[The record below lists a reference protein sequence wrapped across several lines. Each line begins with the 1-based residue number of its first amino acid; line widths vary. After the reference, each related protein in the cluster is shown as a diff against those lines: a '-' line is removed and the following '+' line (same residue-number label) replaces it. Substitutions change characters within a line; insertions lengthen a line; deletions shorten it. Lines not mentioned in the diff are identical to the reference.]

1 MAVRRW
7 RMLLSGP
14 RNMGRLV
21 SFHTRE
27 KLLLM
32 AHSPQHYRQMGR
44 LVATGRQTAGN
55 ELYDAYERLFV
66 AALQLKT
73 TRAKNINVLQHI
85 LGYFKNQLS
94 ADEKQEMLE
103 ILERYR
109 QGDLPLIVPVTLANH
124 YVRKYAQDYLAAQTY
139 LNPHPLALQ
148 LRNHV

>member
-1 MAVRRW
+1 
-7 RMLLSGP
+7 
-14 RNMGRLV
+14 
-21 SFHTRE
+21 
-27 KLLLM
+27 
-32 AHSPQHYRQMGR
+32 MGR